1 MDTRLDWTALGVF
14 VFFFALVT
22 VLGFAASRWHKGAA
36 HKGDHL
42 DEWGLGGRN
51 FGTWITWFLVGGD
64 FYTAYTVIAVPA
76 LVYAV
81 GAYGFFALPYTII
94 VYPIVFVI
102 MPRLWQEAHRA
113 GHVTAADV
121 VYGHYGSRTLEF
133 VVALTGVVATMP
145 YIALQLLGMEAVIKA
160 LGLAGELPLA
170 IAFVIL
176 ALYTYS
182 AGLRAPAL
190 IAFVKDLM
198 IYIVV
203 LVAVVLVPMKLGGY
217 GTVFAAANDAF
228 AAKGGA
234 TGITLKP
241 QQMLPF
247 ATLALGSALA
257 AFMYPHTL
265 TGIFA
270 SNSADT
276 IRKNAVFLP
285 AYTVLLGLIALLGFM
300 AYAAKLTVTN
310 NNDVVPALFN
320 ALFPSWF
327 TGFAFAAIAIGALVP
342 AAVMSI
348 GASNLFTRNFW
359 KPYLHPDMTPAREQ
373 QVAKIVSLVVKAGAL
388 VFILFLPTKFALDL
402 QLLGGVW
409 ILQTFPSVVF
419 AAFSRWFRAP
429 ALLVGWAVGMAS
441 GSWLA
446 LADGLKPVHTFLLG
460 GVGYTLYTGLVAL
473 LANVAIAAIVQ
484 LILGAGH
491 HHAGHATPEGSVS

>member
-1 MDTRLDWTALGVF
+1 MMDAPSINWTALAVF
-14 VFFFALVT
+14 VFFFVLVT
-22 VLGFAASRWHKGAA
+22 VMGFYASRWQRPTTKEA
-36 HKGDHL
+36 HL

-81 GAYGFFALPYTII
+81 GAYGFFALPYTIL
-94 VYPIVFVI
+94 VYPVVFVI
-102 MPRLWQEAHRA
+102 MPRLWHAAHKA

-121 VYGHYGSRTLEF
+121 VYGRYGSRPLELA
-133 VVALTGVVATMP
+133 VAVTAVVATMP
-145 YIALQLLGMEAVIKA
+145 YIALQLVGMQVVIRA
-160 LGLAGELPLA
+160 LGLTGEVPLA
-170 IAFVIL
+170 AAFVIL

-203 LVAVVLVPMKLGGY
+203 LVAVVLVPIKLGGY
-217 GTVFAAANDAF
+217 PAVFAAANDAF
-228 AAKGGA
+228 VAKGGA
-234 TGITLKP
+234 TGLTLKP
-241 QQMLPF
+241 AQMLPF

-270 SNSADT
+270 AKSADT

-285 AYTVLLGLIALLGFM
+285 AYTVLLGLIALLGYM
-300 AYAAKLTVTN
+300 AYAAKLPIKS

-348 GASNLFTRNFW
+348 GAANLFTRNFW
-359 KPYLHPDMTPAREQ
+359 KAYVKPDVTPAGEAK
-373 QVAKIVSLVVKAGAL
+373 VAKIASLVVKVGAL
-388 VFILFLPTKFALDL
+388 VFILFLPTQFALDL

-409 ILQTFPSVVF
+409 ILQTFPAVVF
-419 AAFSRWFRAP
+419 GLFFNWFRAP
-429 ALLVGWAVGMAS
+429 ALLTGWAIGLVS
-441 GSWLA
+441 GTTIA
-446 LADGLKPVHTFLLG
+446 FMDGVKPVHTLDLG
-460 GVGYTLYTGLVAL
+460 DGHYTVYTGLLALVINVVVAVIAQL
-473 LANVAIAAIVQ
+473 L
-484 LILGAGH
+484 LGTRRAM
-491 HHAGHATPEGSVS
+491 TPTA